1 MITRRSATALL
12 CFAVVS
18 GYLVPPAFA
27 HLTGVFAYFVQ
38 DISEPTATTRLLRQQ
53 LSASAERIAQLQ
65 PEIEAAR
72 NAYAAQAES
81 VVRRM
86 RFYDVYAGNAVG
98 ALWTGAQDPIDVLAS
113 MELMQKRLDEDLQ
126 ALVSL
131 EKAYASIQ
139 LKEQTLTRYQDLL
152 RAFETAAEARD
163 ARLASI
169 PPNLVSPFGEPYAA
183 YEIAEAWEAF
193 RPTTFISYFEWAA
206 RRIGEGMDKVLA
218 PADALDG
225 SWEIRE
231 DVLNALIGGDMFP
244 FMEDAQIYLRADH
257 INFSAQLQNGRD
269 TYHLLTIGQLER
281 TGPASVQYRIEGIF
295 LDGMPI
301 DPNDPDVQREV
312 YQGKLLPI
320 DLTSVLPKGSRGAS
334 FAQHNGYL
342 LFRRL

>member
-1 MITRRSATALL
+1 MITRLSAIALL

-38 DISEPTATTRLLRQQ
+38 DIGEPTATTRLLRQQ
-53 LSASAERIAQLQ
+53 LGASAERIALLQ
-65 PEIEAAR
+65 PEIEVAR

-81 VVRRM
+81 VLRRM
-86 RFYDVYAGNAVG
+86 RFYDIYAGNAVG
-98 ALWTGAQDPIDVLAS
+98 ALWTGAQNPIDVLAS
-113 MELMQKRLDEDLQ
+113 MELMHKRLDEDLQ

-131 EKAYASIQ
+131 EKTYANIQ
-139 LKEQTLTRYQDLL
+139 LKEQTLSRYQDLL
-152 RAFETAAEARD
+152 RAFETSAEARD
-163 ARLASI
+163 VRMALI
-169 PPNLVSPFGEPYAA
+169 PPNLVSPFGEPYVA

-193 RPTTFISYFEWAA
+193 RPTTFISYFEWAS
-206 RRIGEGMDKVLA
+206 RRIAEGMDKVLE
-218 PADALDG
+218 PADASGG
-225 SWEIRE
+225 SWEIHE

-244 FMEDAQIYLRADH
+244 FVADAQIYLRADH
-257 INFSAQLQNGRD
+257 INFSARLQNGKG

-281 TGPASVQYRIEGIF
+281 SGAASVQYRIEGIF

-320 DLTSVLPKGSRGAS
+320 DLTSALPKGSRGAS

-342 LFRRL
+342 SFHRL

>member
-1 MITRRSATALL
+1 MIARFAGALL
-12 CFAVVS
+12 CLVVVS
-18 GYLVPPAFA
+18 GYPAPPAFA

-38 DISEPTATTRLLRQQ
+38 DINEPTATTRLLRQQ
-53 LSASAERIAQLQ
+53 LNASAERIAELQ

-72 NAYAAQAES
+72 NAYAVQSES

-113 MELMQKRLDEDLQ
+113 MQLMQKRLDEDLQ
-126 ALVSL
+126 ALISL
-131 EKAYASIQ
+131 ERAYASIQ

-152 RAFETAAEARD
+152 RAFETSAEARD
-163 ARLASI
+163 VRLASI

-206 RRIGEGMDKVLA
+206 RRIAEGMGKVLA
-218 PADALDG
+218 PVDGADG

-231 DVLNALIGGDMFP
+231 DVLNALIGGNMFP
-244 FMEDAQIYLRADH
+244 FVEDAQIYLRADH
-257 INFSAQLQNGRD
+257 INFSAQLQNGKD

-312 YQGKLLPI
+312 YQGKLLAI
-320 DLTSVLPKGSRGAS
+320 DLTLVLPKGSRGTS

-342 LFRRL
+342 SFRRL

>member
-18 GYLVPPAFA
+18 GCLVPPAFA

-152 RAFETAAEARD
+152 RAFETSAEARD

-169 PPNLVSPFGEPYAA
+169 PPNLVSPFGEPYVA

-206 RRIGEGMDKVLA
+206 RRIAEGMDKVLA
-218 PADALDG
+218 PADALSG
-225 SWEIRE
+225 SWEIGE

-244 FMEDAQIYLRADH
+244 FVEDAQIYLRADH
-257 INFSAQLQNGRD
+257 INFSARLKNGKD
-269 TYHLLTIGQLER
+269 TYYLLTIGQLER

-320 DLTSVLPKGSRGAS
+320 DLTSILPKGSRGAS

-342 LFRRL
+342 SFRRL

>member
-1 MITRRSATALL
+1 VITRRSVTALL

-18 GYLVPPAFA
+18 GYLAPPAFA

-38 DISEPTATTRLLRQQ
+38 DINEPTATTRLLRQQ
-53 LSASAERIAQLQ
+53 LSSSADRIAQLQ

-113 MELMQKRLDEDLQ
+113 MQLMQKRLDEDLQ

-131 EKAYASIQ
+131 EQAYASIQ

-152 RAFETAAEARD
+152 RAFETSAEARD

-169 PPNLVSPFGEPYAA
+169 PQNLVSPFGEPYAA

-206 RRIGEGMDKVLA
+206 RRIAEGLDKVLA
-218 PADALDG
+218 PADASGG

-231 DVLNALIGGDMFP
+231 DVLNALIGGDTFP
-244 FMEDAQIYLRADH
+244 FVEDAQIYLRADH
-257 INFSAQLQNGRD
+257 INFSAQLQNGKG

-334 FAQHNGYL
+334 FSQHNGYL
-342 LFRRL
+342 SFRRL